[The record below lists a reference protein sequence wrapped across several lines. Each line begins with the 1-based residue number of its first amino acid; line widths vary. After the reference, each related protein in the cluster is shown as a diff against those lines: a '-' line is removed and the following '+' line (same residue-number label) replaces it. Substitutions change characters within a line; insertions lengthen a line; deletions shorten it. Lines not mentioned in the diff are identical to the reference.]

1 LARALRIGIL
11 LLIFVTVAQEA
22 WFARARSVSW
32 KGTLLVAVYP
42 ASGDGSAATSAYLQT
57 LTREDFK
64 AIERF
69 IDAEAKRYGVSNF
82 RPVEV
87 VLGPRLASLPPAP
100 PRQPSTFDAIVWS
113 LKMRWWASR
122 NDDMPGGVKPHVRMF
137 AAYFDP
143 AAHKTLPHS
152 IGLERGLIGVANLFA
167 SSEMADQNG
176 IVVAHELL
184 HTLGATDKY
193 DPATNQ
199 PRFPE
204 GYAEANRQP
213 LLPQEHAEIMAGRTP
228 LAPNRAETPESLDQV
243 VVGPATAAEI
253 RWVPAR

>member
-1 LARALRIGIL
+1 MARALRIGIL
-11 LLIFVTVAQEA
+11 LLILATVAEEA
-22 WFARARSVSW
+22 WLARARAVSW
-32 KGTLLVAVYP
+32 KGTVLVAVYP
-42 ASGDGSAATSAYLQT
+42 ANGDGSTATDAYLRT

-69 IDAEAKRYGVSNF
+69 IATEAKRYGVGNL

-87 VLGPRLASLPPAP
+87 VIGPALAGLPPAQ
-100 PRQPSTFDAIVWS
+100 PRDPGTFDAIVWS

-122 NDDMPGGVKPHVRMF
+122 NDDLPGGAKPDVRMF

-143 AAHKTLPHS
+143 TAHKTLPHS
-152 IGLERGLIGVANLFA
+152 VGLERGLIGVANLFA
-167 SSEMADQNG
+167 SDEMATRNN
-176 IVVAHELL
+176 VVIAHELL

-204 GYAEANRQP
+204 GYAEPGRQP
-213 LLPQEHAEIMAGRTP
+213 LLPQEHAEVMAGRTP
-228 LAPNRAETPESLDQV
+228 LAPDRAETPESLDRV
-243 VVGPATAAEI
+243 VVGPATANEI
-253 RWVPAR
+253 RWVSR